1 MRQLKEYEERESK
14 RHAETAAAEAARA
27 RETKLADTRGRIA
40 DLDDVVNSADV
51 PVSPLVR
58 EVILTSDNGP
68 EIMYAPARN
77 PAEAARMPETPVA
90 QQGVAL
96 GMFMAKNGTVATQT
110 TKAPDP
116 VRSPRTG
123 SGAVDPLSEKL
134 DIDTWRKN
142 FEKKFYGDRR

>member
-1 MRQLKEYEERESK
+1 M
-14 RHAETAAAEAARA
+14 
-27 RETKLADTRGRIA
+27 
-40 DLDDVVNSADV
+40 

-58 EVILTSDNGP
+58 EVVLTSDNGP
-68 EIMYAPARN
+68 EILYASGRTKPGGNERI
-77 PAEAARMPETPVA
+77 MKLPVA

-123 SGAVDPLSEKL
+123 SGAVDPLSESWTSTHGGRTLKRSSTGTVVK
-134 DIDTWRKN
+134 D
-142 FEKKFYGDRR
+142 F